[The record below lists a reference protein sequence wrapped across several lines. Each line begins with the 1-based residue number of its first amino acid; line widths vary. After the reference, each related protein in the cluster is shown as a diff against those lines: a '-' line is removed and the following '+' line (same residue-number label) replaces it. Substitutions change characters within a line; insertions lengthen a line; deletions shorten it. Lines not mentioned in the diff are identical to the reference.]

1 VTAFVSAVGEA
12 LARQALALA
21 GKVPVV
27 IEAVVV
33 LVLFWL
39 GARLVRGSLR
49 RVLARTS
56 TEGHVD
62 LVVARL
68 AYVGVMALGIV
79 TGLGMLGVSVAALV
93 TGLGLAGF
101 ALGFAFKDILGN
113 FLAGIM
119 LLFQRPFTLGDQV
132 RIDSVEGTVENIRVR
147 DTVLRAPD
155 GTLAYLPNEKVFT
168 ATIVNVS
175 SPSVRRAEVVV
186 SVDSSAD
193 LALAVRT
200 AADTLA
206 GHEAALDEPAPD
218 VLVTALADGAVR
230 LACRFWVDTTTR
242 SFARAESDVTGAL
255 KAAMDEAGVA
265 LK

>member
-1 VTAFVSAVGEA
+1 MTAFVGAIGEA
-12 LARQALALA
+12 LSRQAFALA
-21 GKVPVV
+21 GKIPLVV
-27 IEAVVV
+27 EAAAV
-33 LVLFWL
+33 LLVFWVT
-39 GARLVRGSLR
+39 ARAVRGSLR

-62 LVVARL
+62 LVVARI
-68 AYVGVMALGIV
+68 AYLSVMTLGVV
-79 TGLGMLGVSVAALV
+79 TALGMLGVSVAALM

-155 GTLAYLPNEKVFT
+155 GTLLYLPNEKVFT
-168 ATIVNVS
+168 ATIANVS
-175 SPSVRRAEVVV
+175 SPAARRAEVVLA
-186 SVDSSAD
+186 VDAGAD
-193 LALAVRT
+193 LALAIRT
-200 AADTLA
+200 AAATLA
-206 GHEAALDEPAPD
+206 AHEAALDDPAPD
-218 VLVTALADGAVR
+218 VLATALADGAVK
-230 LACRFWVDTTTR
+230 LACRFWVDTTAR
-242 SFARAESDVTGAL
+242 SFAKAESGVIAVL
-255 KAAMDEAGVA
+255 KAAMDEAQVA